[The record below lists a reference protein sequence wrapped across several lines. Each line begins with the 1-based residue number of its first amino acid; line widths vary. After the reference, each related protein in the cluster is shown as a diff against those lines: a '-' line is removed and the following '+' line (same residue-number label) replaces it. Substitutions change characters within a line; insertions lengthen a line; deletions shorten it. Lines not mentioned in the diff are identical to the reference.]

1 MSGLARV
8 TDRLEEAL
16 SVVGRAIELLF
27 LAAICVAVLCVITLM
42 VAGTYAV
49 LHNGNDF
56 DFGSGGGGG
65 GGDVIVLHGLL

>member
-1 MSGLARV
+1 MSGIARV
-8 TDRLEEAL
+8 TDRLEQAL
-16 SVVGRAIELLF
+16 SVVGRAIELLL

-42 VAGTYAV
+42 VAGTYAI

-65 GGDVIVLHGLL
+65 GDVIVLHGVL